1 LIHALQFKIGN
12 TERHLQMFRRFLV
25 FMCRNTVNFS
35 NFKKIALASV
45 FIIYYQYYARVT
57 QEI

>member
-1 LIHALQFKIGN
+1 
-12 TERHLQMFRRFLV
+12 
-25 FMCRNTVNFS
+25 MCRNTVNFS